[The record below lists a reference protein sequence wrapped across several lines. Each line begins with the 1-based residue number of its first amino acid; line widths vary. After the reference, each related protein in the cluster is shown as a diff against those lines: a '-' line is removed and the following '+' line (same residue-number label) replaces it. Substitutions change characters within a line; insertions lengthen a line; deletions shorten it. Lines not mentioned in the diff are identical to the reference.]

1 MMKDDTA
8 GASPVEQSVGR
19 HVRGLISAEMSQYS
33 DGAYADHGSARDQLE
48 RFAAEVQA
56 PLLARIRE
64 LTLYAASVEAERES
78 AREEARQNFVR
89 AREWAERCGAAE
101 SQRDEALE
109 DAVRAYDKLVGVH
122 ASAKEHKDRAKQL
135 AAELETALDV
145 TGLHPLSEET
155 IARLMP
161 EPTVCKA
168 NVVRWDRA
176 AMRAFARAIENEHGI
191 SL

>member
-1 MMKDDTA
+1 MNHTLA
-8 GASPVEQSVGR
+8 GASPVDQSVGR
-19 HVRGLISAEMSQYS
+19 HVPGLISAEMAQYS

-64 LTLYAASVEAERES
+64 LTLYAASVEAE
-78 AREEARQNFVR
+78 
-89 AREWAERCGAAE
+89 
-101 SQRDEALE
+101 RDEALE

-176 AMRAFARAIENEHGI
+176 AMRAFARAIEDEHGI

>member
-1 MMKDDTA
+1 MTTIDA
-8 GASPVEQSVGR
+8 GASPVDQSVGR
-19 HVRGLISAEMSQYS
+19 HVPSLIAAEMAQYS

-48 RFAAEVQA
+48 RFATEVQA

-64 LTLYAASVEAERES
+64 LTLYAAGVEAEREN

-101 SQRDEALE
+101 SQRDEALA
-109 DAVRAYDKLVGVH
+109 DAVRAYTKLN
-122 ASAKEHKDRAKQL
+122 
-135 AAELETALDV
+135 
-145 TGLHPLSEET
+145 GLHVSARAHRDRVRELVAARQPLSDET

-161 EPTVCKA
+161 EPTVRSA
-168 NVVRWDRA
+168 NVVRWDSRC
-176 AMRAFARAIENEHGI
+176 MHKFARAIEAEHGI

>member
-1 MMKDDTA
+1 MNDTIA
-8 GASPVEQSVGR
+8 GASPVDQSVGR
-19 HVRGLISAEMSQYS
+19 HVPGLIADEMSQYS
-33 DGAYADHGSARDQLE
+33 DGAYADHGIARCQLE

-78 AREEARQNFVR
+78 ARDEARQNFAR

-101 SQRDEALE
+101 SQRDEALA

-122 ASAKEHKDRAKQL
+122 ASAKKHKDMAKQL
-135 AAELETALDV
+135 DAKLETALDV
-145 TGLHPLSEET
+145 TGLHPLSEGT

-168 NVVRWDRA
+168 NVVRWDRS
-176 AMRAFARAIENEHGI
+176 AMRAFARAIEDEHGI